1 MTDSAPE
8 SIGSHIL
15 REKVTIEKMILY
27 YCERKHK
34 TSGIGLCEECADLL
48 AYAHGRLDNCRFGDE
63 KPTCRKCPVHCYKPS
78 MREKIRKVMRF
89 SGPRLMIRSP
99 IEWIRHSLHEYSPSH
114 TQQS

>member
-34 TSGIGLCEECADLL
+34 TSRIGLCEECADLL
-48 AYAHGRLDNCRFGDE
+48 AYAHERLDNCRFGDA
-63 KPTCRKCPVHCYKPS
+63 KPTCRNCPVHCYKPS

-99 IEWIRHSLHEYSPSH
+99 TEWIRHSLHEYSPSH